1 MVQRTN
7 AACGGRESAGV
18 MKGEVDSSI
27 LSGSTIVL
35 QGPST
40 PGRPF
45 RFVPFAE
52 AAVLSLPFF
61 KPQLSPT
68 PVCSI
73 SIRLASGQSIEHEL
87 RPEIGLPIEGTDTR
101 RYVITHRSGPLPTAH
116 SAGVQRKACSKSIVQ
131 CFGTLPAS
139 IALANAA
146 QVPIERAHSHRKS
159 AKSLYVDGEKRVAD
173 PFPGLTTA
181 ALRATI
187 SINSN

>member
-45 RFVPFAE
+45 CFVPFAE

-101 RYVITHRSGPLPTAH
+101 RRSPTKSLLKIHCAMLRHIACLNCPRQRRSG
-116 SAGVQRKACSKSIVQ
+116 
-131 CFGTLPAS
+131 
-139 IALANAA
+139 
-146 QVPIERAHSHRKS
+146 SHRKS